1 MAYCIIEL
9 TIGAGDRFSIRRLV
23 VANAGPRDIG
33 EVGVILKRTVDASHV
48 FTLQVWDHA
57 PTAKLRISEGT
68 HATIAG
74 VTAGQVSAGDL
85 KDARLKDG
93 PERI

>member
-33 EVGVILKRTVDASHV
+33 EVGLALKRAAGASHA
-48 FTLQVWDHA
+48 FTLQVWDNA
-57 PTAKLRISEGT
+57 PTADLRIAQGT
-68 HATIAG
+68 HAIIEG
-74 VTAGQVSAGDL
+74 VTAEQVGAGDL
-85 KDARLKDG
+85 TDARLKSG
-93 PERI
+93 PDAI